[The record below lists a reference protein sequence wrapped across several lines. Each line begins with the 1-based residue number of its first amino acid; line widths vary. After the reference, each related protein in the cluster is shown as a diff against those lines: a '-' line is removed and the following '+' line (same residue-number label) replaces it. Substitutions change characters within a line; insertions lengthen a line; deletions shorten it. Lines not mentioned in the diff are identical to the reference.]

1 VATGSQSRSITAK
14 RIIII
19 TDNKKKKNKEE
30 KYGRAKPCTVDI
42 PMTLKQQI
50 SIK

>member
-1 VATGSQSRSITAK
+1 MTAK
-14 RIIII
+14 RIIIT
-19 TDNKKKKNKEE
+19 TDNNKKKKE
-30 KYGRAKPCTVDI
+30 KYGRAKPFTVDI

>member
-1 VATGSQSRSITAK
+1 MATGSQPGSMTAK
-14 RIIII
+14 RIIIT
-19 TDNKKKKNKEE
+19 TDNNNKKKKKE